1 VFGYVVATGR
11 EKLKHDSTVQQL
23 FIYVNKEVN
32 VVTTDWI
39 SEMQHDDDDDDD
51 DDDDEWN
58 EEEISKVN
66 EGEEEEEEEE
76 EEEWEAQRE
85 NIATNEDQEEWY

>member
-51 DDDDEWN
+51 DDDDE
-58 EEEISKVN
+58 
-66 EGEEEEEEEE
+66 
-76 EEEWEAQRE
+76 
-85 NIATNEDQEEWY
+85 